1 MPCCVLHTLE
11 RLLVAK
17 YSFQCNACDNG
28 IIVEGSIKDGP
39 PTHKLCPAC
48 GATMN
53 RNYRA
58 DFQSQDMHIPMHMS
72 SKNTS
77 NKSDFLPTT
86 KDYESPTDPTGE
98 KGFKAWKDDHTT
110 VGFREI

>member
-1 MPCCVLHTLE
+1 
-11 RLLVAK
+11 
-17 YSFQCNACDNG
+17 
-28 IIVEGSIKDGP
+28 
-39 PTHKLCPAC
+39 
-48 GATMN
+48 
-53 RNYRA
+53 
-58 DFQSQDMHIPMHMS
+58 MHIPMHMS